1 MLLVILLFL
10 PGVSLAFTQV
20 GRAPTSPLL
29 TRAIC
34 PAPFGL
40 IKPSLL
46 PTMMSTL
53 GDSSEGEGFGERA
66 SEPVVRRKV
75 SPLIASLLEDAPQ
88 ASVRQTLSAAEMAEL
103 TAAAAGASEEGRI
116 DQRRRATLALASPL
130 LGAAAFLYRFH
141 I

>member
-46 PTMMSTL
+46 PMMSTL
-53 GDSSEGEGFGERA
+53 GDSSEGEVFGERA
-66 SEPVVRRKV
+66 SESVVRRKV

>member
-34 PAPFGL
+34 PAPRLGRTFG
-40 IKPSLL
+40 SML
-46 PTMMSTL
+46 PIMSTL
-53 GDSSEGEGFGERA
+53 GDSSEGERVGERA

-88 ASVRQTLSAAEMAEL
+88 APVRQTLSAAEMAEL

>member
-34 PAPFGL
+34 PASFGL

-46 PTMMSTL
+46 PMMSTL
-53 GDSSEGEGFGERA
+53 GDSSEGEVFGERA
-66 SEPVVRRKV
+66 SESVVRRKV

>member
-10 PGVSLAFTQV
+10 PGVSLAFTEV

-34 PAPFGL
+34 PAPRLGIQPIFS
-40 IKPSLL
+40 PR
-46 PTMMSTL
+46 STL

-88 ASVRQTLSAAEMAEL
+88 APVRQTLSAAEMAEL

>member
-46 PTMMSTL
+46 PMMSTL
-53 GDSSEGEGFGERA
+53 GDSSEGEVFGERA
-66 SEPVVRRKV
+66 SESVVRRKV

-130 LGAAAFLYRFH
+130 LGAAAFLYRFR